1 MRDVDG
7 GEGEVGVTAVGSG
20 MIQQDLADSYDTV
33 MRASGKEGELRDREA
48 PEESKGERIEGS
60 LGGTQDEAA
69 RVSEEAHAR
78 EAARCRVHPCVGLTS
93 SPGRQRKAHWHA
105 GKGPVS
111 DEKKKEDDV
120 PQSMFEDVKVTQ
132 GSESLG
138 TPNVARMA
146 ERRGSLTPGS
156 AKRRRLFPWPA
167 GADDTHQPSSQLD
180 ASLDLLDIVAQAGVD
195 LPVPKIRM
203 TL

>member
-1 MRDVDG
+1 M
-7 GEGEVGVTAVGSG
+7 
-20 MIQQDLADSYDTV
+20 
-33 MRASGKEGELRDREA
+33 
-48 PEESKGERIEGS
+48 
-60 LGGTQDEAA
+60 
-69 RVSEEAHAR
+69 
-78 EAARCRVHPCVGLTS
+78 
-93 SPGRQRKAHWHA
+93 
-105 GKGPVS
+105 
-111 DEKKKEDDV
+111 

-138 TPNVARMA
+138 TPNVDRMA